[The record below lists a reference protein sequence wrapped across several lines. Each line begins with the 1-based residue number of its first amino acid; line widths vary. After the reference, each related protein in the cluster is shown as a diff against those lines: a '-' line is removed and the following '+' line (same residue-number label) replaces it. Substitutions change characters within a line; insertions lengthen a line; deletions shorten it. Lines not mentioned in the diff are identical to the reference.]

1 MLKIV
6 HVINSM
12 TIKIEH
18 SDIDNVLLDKKSKNT
33 FSLITISLLIA
44 LLVAGSIYC
53 YLIKHWAK

>member
-18 SDIDNVLLDKKSKNT
+18 SDIDNVLLDKKSKNI
-33 FSLITISLLIA
+33 LVYDIS
-44 LLVAGSIYC
+44 Y
-53 YLIKHWAK
+53 KT